1 MALRL
6 SRRVIAL
13 HIAGRLLKADDTVL
27 AELAAFLIDTRRTGE
42 VELIVRD
49 IEHALAEAGVVLAD
63 VAAARE
69 LTSTLQKSIVAYIT
83 SEQGATEVHLRTSV
97 DETLLGGVRISVPG
111 AERDMTL
118 RRQLTKLQA
127 LKV

>member
-1 MALRL
+1 
-6 SRRVIAL
+6 
-13 HIAGRLLKADDTVL
+13 
-27 AELAAFLIDTRRTGE
+27 
-42 VELIVRD
+42 LIVRD

>member
-6 SRRVIAL
+6 SRRVIAR